1 MRKDYTHVCVVLD
14 ASGSMEV
21 ICNDVKGSFNTFL
34 ETQRSAP
41 GKTVFDLFQFAT
53 RTERI
58 VKSVDLSS
66 FEEDLMAKYHCCG
79 GTAMNDAICT
89 AIDTLGREFA
99 AMPEEERP
107 AHVLFAIITDGEENS
122 SEMFT
127 LEDVK
132 ERITHQKDVYQWEF
146 VFMAANLDAF
156 QAGAELGIS
165 ASDCVAYSMD
175 SESFQNVTIK
185 LSSRLDA
192 CRDFDLFG
200 TSDGNDIDDDIDVLD
215 IDDLDIDA
223 EEEKAPASKTKK
235 KKA

>member
-14 ASGSMEV
+14 ASGSMKV
-21 ICNDVKGSFNTFL
+21 ICNDVKGSFNSFL
-34 ETQRSAP
+34 KTQRSAP
-41 GKTVFDLFQFAT
+41 GKTVFDLFQFST

-58 VKSVDLSS
+58 VKSVDLSN
-66 FEEDLMAKYHCCG
+66 FEEDLMAKYRCGG

-107 AHVLFAIITDGEENS
+107 AHVLFAIITDGEEYS

-132 ERITHQKDVYQWEF
+132 ERITHQQKVYQWEF

-156 QAGAELGIS
+156 QAGMELGIS
-165 ASDCVAYSMD
+165 ASDCVAYAWTARAFRM
-175 SESFQNVTIK
+175 
-185 LSSRLDA
+185 
-192 CRDFDLFG
+192 
-200 TSDGNDIDDDIDVLD
+200 
-215 IDDLDIDA
+215 
-223 EEEKAPASKTKK
+223 
-235 KKA
+235 